1 MTAPDEAPSRD
12 RRWRL
17 VALGVIVLA
26 LVTSP
31 WWGRA
36 ALRRMAF
43 FRVRNVEIVG
53 ARYLQASDVV
63 ARLAVDTTASVW
75 DDVGPLEA
83 RVRSHPQVA
92 AVEIGRR
99 LPGTLVVRV
108 TENLPVALVPSRGG
122 FQAVDA
128 RGRPLPIDP
137 SRSNVDLPIVAQR
150 DTALLRLMADV
161 RRVSPA
167 LYARVSEVRRAGQGE
182 IVVRL
187 VSVPVRAA
195 VHVTAERLAET
206 IPVEEDLA
214 RRGAAVAE
222 LDLRFR
228 DQVIARLQ

>member
-1 MTAPDEAPSRD
+1 VTAPDEAPSRD

-75 DDVGPLEA
+75 DDLERLEA

-92 AVEIGRR
+92 GVEIGRR

-137 SRSNVDLPIVAQR
+137 SRSNVDLPIVARR

-195 VHVTAERLAET
+195 VQVTAERLAEI

>member
-1 MTAPDEAPSRD
+1 VTAPDGAPSGD

-17 VALGVIVLA
+17 VALVVIVLA

-53 ARYLQASDVV
+53 ARYLRASDVV

-75 DDVGPLEA
+75 DDVERLEA

-92 AVEIGRR
+92 EVEIGRR

-128 RGRPLPIDP
+128 RGRALPIDP

>member
-1 MTAPDEAPSRD
+1 MTAPDGAPSGD

-17 VALGVIVLA
+17 VALVVIVLA

-53 ARYLQASDVV
+53 ARYLRASDVV

-75 DDVGPLEA
+75 DDVERLEA

-92 AVEIGRR
+92 EVEIGRR

-128 RGRPLPIDP
+128 RGRALPIDP

>member
-1 MTAPDEAPSRD
+1 MIAPDEAPSRD

-75 DDVGPLEA
+75 DDLDRLEA

-92 AVEIGRR
+92 GVEIGRR

-137 SRSNVDLPIVAQR
+137 SRSNVDLPIVARR

-195 VHVTAERLAET
+195 VQVTAERLAEI

>member
-1 MTAPDEAPSRD
+1 MNAPEAASPRAK
-12 RRWRL
+12 RWRL
-17 VALGVIVLA
+17 AASGVIVLA

-36 ALRRMAF
+36 ALRHMAF

-63 ARLAVDTTASVW
+63 SRLAVDTTASVW
-75 DDVGPLEA
+75 DDVAPLEA
-83 RVRSHPQVA
+83 RVGQHPQVQ
-92 AVEIGRR
+92 AVEIDRR

-108 TENLPVALVPSRGG
+108 TENLPVALVPSKGG
-122 FQAVDA
+122 LQAVDA
-128 RGRPLPIDP
+128 RGRALPIDP
-137 SRSNVDLPIVAQR
+137 SRSNVDLPIVAQG
-150 DTALLRLMADV
+150 DTLLLRLLAEV
-161 RRVSPA
+161 RRHSPA
-167 LYARVSEVRRAGQGE
+167 LFARVSEVRRAGREE
-182 IVVRL
+182 ILVRL
-187 VSVPVRAA
+187 VSVPVRAT
-195 VHVTAERLAET
+195 VDVTAARLAEI

>member
-1 MTAPDEAPSRD
+1 VTAPDEAPSRD

-75 DDVGPLEA
+75 DDLERLEA

-92 AVEIGRR
+92 GVEIGRR

-137 SRSNVDLPIVAQR
+137 SRSNVDLPIVARR

-167 LYARVSEVRRAGQGE
+167 LYARVSEVRRVGQGE

-195 VHVTAERLAET
+195 VQVTAERLAEI